1 MSRWVLGNHKMW
13 YRNPGIALAAESTGT
28 RKKNVTR
35 TWKKEKSWKQA
46 TFLEGQNDTWRDTAS
61 VRPPVGKEQRGKY
74 SLPPPPVGVPLG
86 LKSVG
91 SSKIQESTQNFLTSD
106 SWGRE

>member
-1 MSRWVLGNHKMW
+1 MGVGNHKMW

-35 TWKKEKSWKQA
+35 TWKKEKVLKQA
-46 TFLEGQNDTWRDTAS
+46 TLLEGQNDTWRDTAS
-61 VRPPVGKEQRGKY
+61 VRPPVGKRSRGV
-74 SLPPPPVGVPLG
+74 STPFPPPSPLGFPLG

-91 SSKIQESTQNFLTSD
+91 KF
-106 SWGRE
+106 

>member
-46 TFLEGQNDTWRDTAS
+46 ILLEGQNDTW
-61 VRPPVGKEQRGKY
+61 G
-74 SLPPPPVGVPLG
+74 
-86 LKSVG
+86 
-91 SSKIQESTQNFLTSD
+91 IQLV
-106 SWGRE
+106 WGHL